1 MSVRMSTSD
10 RFDVEIMHLPSFRCQ
25 TLLVRELGGDAVDE
39 MVAQWRQERPDV
51 DPSSM
56 AVFARLARAHLAAS
70 RAIEATLGSHGL
82 NRGEFDVLAS
92 LRRSSDPYRLS
103 PGELARALVL
113 SPAATTNRV
122 QRLEERGLVVRRPD
136 PADGRY
142 GVVELAEAG
151 RRLVDE
157 AVTDHVATLDRLL
170 AGVAGDDRPGL
181 AGMLATV
188 ERNAAP

>member
-1 MSVRMSTSD
+1 MDPT
-10 RFDVEIMHLPSFRCQ
+10 SFRCQ
-25 TLLVRELGGDAVDE
+25 TLSVTEADAVDE
-39 MVAQWRQERPDV
+39 MVRQWQLERPDV

-56 AVFARLARAHLAAS
+56 AVFARLTRAHLAAT
-70 RAIEATLGSHGL
+70 RAIETTLGRHGL

-92 LRRSSDPYRLS
+92 LRRASEPYRLS

-113 SPAATTNRV
+113 SPAATTNRL

-142 GVVELAEAG
+142 GVVELTGAG
-151 RRLVDE
+151 RELVDR

-170 AGVAGDDRPGL
+170 GGVPGADL
-181 AGMLATV
+181 AGFTAMLAAV
-188 ERNAAP
+188 ERTADT